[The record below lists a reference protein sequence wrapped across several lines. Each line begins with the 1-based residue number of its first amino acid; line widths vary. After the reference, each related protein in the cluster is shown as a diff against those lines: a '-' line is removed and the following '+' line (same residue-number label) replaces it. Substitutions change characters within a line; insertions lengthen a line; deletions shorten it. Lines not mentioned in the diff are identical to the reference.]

1 MTEKYK
7 FHFLSPLLF
16 LGEEKSWD
24 FILKSS
30 EKSILEITYY
40 IDFKCFPFLIFLR
53 GPFPHHFPWGVN
65 MLLQNKSVG
74 YKYYE
79 RELNVQNT
87 VECIQT
93 LETFETRHSVH
104 FFFFF

>member
-1 MTEKYK
+1 
-7 FHFLSPLLF
+7 
-16 LGEEKSWD
+16 
-24 FILKSS
+24 
-30 EKSILEITYY
+30 
-40 IDFKCFPFLIFLR
+40 
-53 GPFPHHFPWGVN
+53 

-93 LETFETRHSVH
+93 LETFETRHPVH